1 MMDVNMF
8 IGMVVQFFFL
18 LTPFFVL
25 SLFVSLTS
33 GMELPRQRKLA
44 VRTTLAVMTIV
55 LIIYLL
61 GDRIFGYLGISLDA
75 FRIGAG
81 LVLLLSGIEVVRSS
95 GTPSGTRQCDDDGDI
110 AVVPLAIP
118 YTVGPGTIGT
128 LLTMGASA
136 DSARLRVTQIAG
148 IVIAVLIMGLLLY
161 FSAALERLLKK
172 KGLELLD
179 AGKTNEAVEC
189 FSKGLVYAPF
199 DSLMRFWRGRKLIG
213 REEYTQSASDLKLA
227 ALENPED

>member
-1 MMDVNMF
+1 M
-8 IGMVVQFFFL
+8 
-18 LTPFFVL
+18 
-25 SLFVSLTS
+25 
-33 GMELPRQRKLA
+33 
-44 VRTTLAVMTIV
+44 
-55 LIIYLL
+55 
-61 GDRIFGYLGISLDA
+61 
-75 FRIGAG
+75 
-81 LVLLLSGIEVVRSS
+81 LLLSGIEVVRSS

-172 KGLELLD
+172 KGLNIL
-179 AGKTNEAVEC
+179 
-189 FSKGLVYAPF
+189 SKLTGLF
-199 DSLMRFWRGRKLIG
+199 
-213 REEYTQSASDLKLA
+213 LA
-227 ALENPED
+227 ALASQLIFTGIRNIMFGGMQ

>member
-61 GDRIFGYLGISLDA
+61 GDRIFGYL
-75 FRIGAG
+75 
-81 LVLLLSGIEVVRSS
+81 GIEVVRSS

-172 KGLELLD
+172 KGLNIL
-179 AGKTNEAVEC
+179 
-189 FSKGLVYAPF
+189 SKLTGLF
-199 DSLMRFWRGRKLIG
+199 
-213 REEYTQSASDLKLA
+213 LA
-227 ALENPED
+227 ALASQLIFTGIRNIMFGGVQ

>member
-118 YTVGPGTIGT
+118 YKVGPGTIGT

-172 KGLELLD
+172 KGLNIL
-179 AGKTNEAVEC
+179 
-189 FSKGLVYAPF
+189 SKLTGLF
-199 DSLMRFWRGRKLIG
+199 
-213 REEYTQSASDLKLA
+213 LA
-227 ALENPED
+227 ALASKLIFTGIRNIMFGGMQ